1 MPYQIHPDPI
11 WKQLGIQSL
20 HEQYQEKYGLKTSR
34 APYSGPRGHPVTLRE
49 EADAYKWAVRAQNA
63 AARSATIKSGTAPNT
78 SKSKIQQPVK
88 QAVLKSTTIPATPKR
103 KSTTLQCILHK
114 ILCIPYYGGV

>member
-11 WKQLGIQSL
+11 WKQLGIPSL
-20 HEQYQEKYGLKTSR
+20 KEQIQEKYGLKNTI

-63 AARSATIKSGTAPNT
+63 TARSATIKSGTAPN
-78 SKSKIQQPVK
+78 SPKSKIQQPVK
-88 QAVLKSTTIPATPKR
+88 QAVLKSTNTPKR
-103 KSTTLQCILHK
+103 KSTMLQHILHK
-114 ILCIPYYGGV
+114 ILCIPYYGPISK